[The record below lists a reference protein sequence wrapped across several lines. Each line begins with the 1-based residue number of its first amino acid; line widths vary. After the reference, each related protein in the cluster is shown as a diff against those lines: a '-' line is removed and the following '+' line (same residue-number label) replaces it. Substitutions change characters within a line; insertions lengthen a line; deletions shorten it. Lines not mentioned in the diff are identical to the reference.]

1 MNMIAWINFIVMLV
15 SAFLF
20 SYFYIKSVRP
30 AALEKKV
37 GKIAYFRCGRYR
49 IIASVFEVIVVIN
62 YVIHFFYPLPLTLPL
77 AFPWSWW
84 ISILVAVLI
93 TIPAGYLLGRGLKD
107 AGKEAVIPEKQH
119 VLYGGIYKKIRHP
132 QAAGELALWWTIA
145 FILNSPFLAVFSII
159 WIPIFYLFCWEE
171 EKDLIIRYGKS
182 YVEYRKNTGFVI
194 PKVVGKKRY

>member
-1 MNMIAWINFIVMLV
+1 MNMIAWINFIVMLI

-20 SYFYIKSVRP
+20 SYFYIKSVYP
-30 AALEKKV
+30 AALEKNI
-37 GKIAYFRCGRYR
+37 GKIAYFRCGRFR

-62 YVIHFFYPLPLTLPL
+62 YVIYFFYPLPLPLPL

-93 TIPAGYLLGRGLKD
+93 TIPAGYLLGKGLKD
-107 AGKEAVIPEKQH
+107 AGKEAMIPEKQH

-132 QAAGELALWWTIA
+132 QAVGELALWWTIA

-171 EKDLIIRYGKS
+171 EKDLVIRYGEK
-182 YVEYRKNTGFVI
+182 YLEYRRNTGFII
-194 PKVVGKKRY
+194 PKVTRK